1 MTASPRNHEPQGGQ
15 RIRIALIGVGK
26 IARDQHA
33 PALRNDAR
41 FQIVATV
48 SHEGSL
54 PGIPEFRD
62 LDSLLRASIEVD
74 AVSIC
79 TPPLHRCSIAG
90 SALAAGLHVML
101 EKPPG
106 IAPGDVE
113 KLARTARV
121 ARRALFTSWHSR
133 EAACVGIA
141 RDWLAP
147 RQIRSVRTT
156 WKEDIRV
163 WHPGQ
168 HWILESEG
176 FGVFDPG
183 INALSILTHI
193 LPKPFTM
200 RDAAL
205 AFPSNRG
212 APIAAQLDLVYGDG
226 VPAPATFDFLY
237 TGEPQWDIEVA
248 TDAGTLRLRE
258 GGRLLEID
266 GAAQQVGA
274 NQEYPRLY
282 SRFAELIAVNECDV
296 DLAPLHL
303 VFDALA
309 LGRRTDTAAFEF

>member
-1 MTASPRNHEPQGGQ
+1 MAAARNHGIHAGQ
-15 RIRIALIGVGK
+15 PIRIALIGVGK

-33 PALRNDAR
+33 PALRKDER
-41 FQIVATV
+41 FQIAATV

-54 PGIPEFRD
+54 PGIPGFKD

-79 TPPLHRCSIAG
+79 TPPLHRCSIAAD
-90 SALAAGLHVML
+90 ALRSGLHVML

-106 IAPGDVE
+106 IVPGDVE
-113 KLARTARV
+113 KLARAAYV
-121 ARRALFTSWHSR
+121 ARRTLFASWHSR
-133 EAACVGIA
+133 EAACVAVA
-141 RDWLAP
+141 REWLGT

-193 LPKPFTM
+193 LPQPFTM
-200 RDAAL
+200 RDATL
-205 AFPSNRG
+205 SFPSNRG
-212 APIAAQLDLVYGDG
+212 APIAAELDLVYADT

-237 TGEPQWDIEVA
+237 AGEPQWDIEVA
-248 TDAGTLRLRE
+248 TDAGTLTLRE
-258 GGRLLEID
+258 GGRSLEID
-266 GAAQQVGA
+266 GAPQQVGD

-282 SRFAELIAVNECDV
+282 SRFAGLIAANECEV
-296 DLAPLHL
+296 DLAPLHI
-303 VFDALA
+303 VFEALA
-309 LGRRTDTAAFEF
+309 LGRRIDTAAFEF